1 MALYEI
7 FTVVT
12 VISSEACPD
21 QRKQRYSGL
30 SLKQCPSFAL
40 SDMMFFHNSL
50 TALCSCPAI
59 WKQLVPDTALD
70 KKGIDKERI
79 QLKMNKSAKKS

>member
-1 MALYEI
+1 MWNKVALYEI

-30 SLKQCPSFAL
+30 SLKQCSSFAL
-40 SDMMFFHNSL
+40 SEMTFFHNSL

-59 WKQLVPDTALD
+59 RKQLFPDTAC
-70 KKGIDKERI
+70 KRRKGWTK
-79 QLKMNKSAKKS
+79 N